1 MSLPLQAQDDFDL
14 VQNAFVDSF
23 LESTK
28 IKLDLSS
35 ANLQRIPS
43 TGACVVVSNSLFG
56 TVDPI
61 LLLKAVFSIRRD
73 VVILTSFDFTAAPN
87 LNQHISYLDADD
99 SESQIKQRF
108 ETLLAQDLLVV
119 VLPAKKGAISRITAN
134 MALDK
139 RWHPKLM
146 RVVFGL
152 SVSRVTDVLEYRID
166 CPFGSLKAISRST
179 K

>member
-1 MSLPLQAQDDFDL
+1 MPFPNTALENSTFG
-14 VQNAFVDSF
+14 QNNFVDSF

-35 ANLQRIPS
+35 ARLQRIPS
-43 TGACVVVSNSLFG
+43 SGACVVIANSLFG

-61 LLLKAVFSIRRD
+61 LLLKSITSVRSD

-87 LNQHISYLDADD
+87 LNQHISYLDVDEA
-99 SESQIKQRF
+99 ESRIKQKF
-108 ETLLAQDLLVV
+108 ENLLAQDLLVV

-146 RVVFGL
+146 RVIFGL
-152 SVSRVTDVLEYRID
+152 SQPILPVFLNTDSIIHLLHSQAVFVR
-166 CPFGSLKAISRST
+166 
-179 K
+179 